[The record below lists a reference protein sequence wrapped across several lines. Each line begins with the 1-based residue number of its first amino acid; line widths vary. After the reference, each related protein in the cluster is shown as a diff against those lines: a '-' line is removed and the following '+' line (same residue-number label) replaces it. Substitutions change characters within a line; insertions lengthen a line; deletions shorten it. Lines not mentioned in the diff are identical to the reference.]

1 MRAQGKASIERM
13 CELSRVSRAGFY
25 RDWQQQ
31 QPDEAENEIR
41 DRIQKEALKHR
52 RCGYRRITLQL
63 QKNGVS
69 VGEGVVR
76 RILRS
81 DNLLAVRKRKFV
93 VTTDSKH
100 PFKIYSNLAQYVKV
114 ETVNQLWVADMT
126 YIRLGREFVYLA
138 VILDVFS
145 RKVVGWSLG
154 RSLHSTLPLA
164 ALDQALLSRKPQ
176 GGLVHHSDRG
186 SQYASDDYVKRLEA
200 HGITASM
207 SRPARPWENGY
218 CESFMNTLKSEEI
231 TCRVY
236 STLEELKSNITD
248 FIERYYNRERLHS
261 ALAYVTPEEF
271 EQRSS
276 ASSKLD
282 ADGVPL
288 TLSFPR
294 HTEIYPDA
302 ANLRAPESGTPL
314 SE

>member
-1 MRAQGKASIERM
+1 M
-13 CELSRVSRAGFY
+13 
-25 RDWQQQ
+25 
-31 QPDEAENEIR
+31 
-41 DRIQKEALKHR
+41 
-52 RCGYRRITLQL
+52 QL
-63 QKNGVS
+63 NKNGVS

-138 VILDVFS
+138 VVLDVFS

-200 HGITASM
+200 HGITALV
-207 SRPARPWENGY
+207 GY
-218 CESFMNTLKSEEI
+218 S
-231 TCRVY
+231 
-236 STLEELKSNITD
+236 
-248 FIERYYNRERLHS
+248 
-261 ALAYVTPEEF
+261 
-271 EQRSS
+271 
-276 ASSKLD
+276 
-282 ADGVPL
+282 
-288 TLSFPR
+288 
-294 HTEIYPDA
+294 
-302 ANLRAPESGTPL
+302 
-314 SE
+314 